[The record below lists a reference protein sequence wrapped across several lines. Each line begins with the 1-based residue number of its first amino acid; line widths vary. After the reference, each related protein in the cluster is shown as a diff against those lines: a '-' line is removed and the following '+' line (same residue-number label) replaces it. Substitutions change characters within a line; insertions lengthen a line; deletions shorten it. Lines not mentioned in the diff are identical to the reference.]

1 MTSPYHYEN
10 LNLFRDGDRVTEI
23 ANLVITTPPH
33 DLTISYDDNL
43 FFAFQWLHSCLSWLK
58 IGGNICINVPLTI
71 DHDGRQSIGADYT
84 QLAKQVGFQYV
95 KSIAC
100 TRRAAPVEVVIV
112 LCKSV
117 HLMSWR
123 VDRLHRL
130 DGDRLV
136 IARRLIKTFSVKG
149 DTILDPFSGC
159 GSTQIAAEEA
169 GRIGIAIDL
178 LQP

>member
-1 MTSPYHYEN
+1 MTSPYHFDNFN
-10 LNLFRDGDRVTEI
+10 LVLDVDLVNEI
-23 ANLVITTPPH
+23 ANLVIATPPH

-43 FFAFQWLHSCLSWLK
+43 FFGFQWLHSCLTWLK

-84 QLAKQVGFQYV
+84 QLAKQVGFEYV

-100 TRRAAPVEVVIV
+100 TRRAAPVEAVIV

-117 HLMSWR
+117 HLMNWR
-123 VDRLHRL
+123 ADKLHRL
-130 DGDRLV
+130 DGDDLA
-136 IARRLIKTFSVKG
+136 IARRLIKSFSVKG
-149 DTILDPFSGC
+149 DTILDPFQS

-169 GRIGIAIDL
+169 DRSGIAIDL